1 MDNTQIGRP
10 PVYVA
15 REDVQALRALNLSW
29 TKIARVLGVSRQT
42 LYRRLKEY
50 NIPCSDWSAISTVD
64 LDHLLQEIKDNHPNA
79 GEVMMNGYLVA
90 LGIRVPRSQ
99 LRESIHRVDHHGT
112 ELRQLHTVKRR
123 QYSVES
129 PNAVWHIDGHHKLIR
144 WRFVVHAA
152 IDGFSRVIP
161 YIKCADNNRAST
173 VLEVFCNGVTRFGL
187 PERVRSDHGGENIHV
202 WRYML
207 DTHNGDHQCVITGC
221 STHNERVERLWRD
234 VHRSL
239 SHFQD
244 TFRDLESGVLDLL
257 NEVDMFSLH
266 YIFLPMINK
275 CLQDFQESWNNHTLS
290 SEGNMTPYQL
300 FAEGMNYAAELNMPA
315 VMSVQA
321 ISQQP
326 IQPDEQEEIV
336 HVPKTLF
343 SPCQTIFHHLQ
354 QSVNPLQHSSD
365 QGKQLYRQTVTIVG
379 QHLLSGCYT
388 CTIN

>member
-1 MDNTQIGRP
+1 
-10 PVYVA
+10 
-15 REDVQALRALNLSW
+15 
-29 TKIARVLGVSRQT
+29 
-42 LYRRLKEY
+42 
-50 NIPCSDWSAISTVD
+50 
-64 LDHLLQEIKDNHPNA
+64 
-79 GEVMMNGYLVA
+79 MNGHLVA

-99 LRESIHRVDHHGT
+99 RESIHRVDHHGT
-112 ELRQLHTVKRR
+112 ELRQLHTVKRH

-129 PNAVWHIDGHHKLIR
+129 PNAVWHIDAHHKLIR
-144 WRFVVHAA
+144 LRFVVHAA

-173 VLEVFCNGVTRFGL
+173 VLDVFCNGVTQFGL

-221 STHNERVERLWRD
+221 STHNERLERLWRD

-244 TFRDLESGVLDLL
+244 TFRDLESEGVLDWL

-275 CLQDFQESWNNHTLS
+275 CLQDFQESWNTHTLS

-300 FAEGMNYAAELNMPA
+300 FAA

-326 IQPDEQEEIV
+326 IQPDEEIV
-336 HVPKTLF
+336 HVTNLF

-354 QSVNPLQHSSD
+354 QSVNPLQYSSD
-365 QGKQLYRQTVTIVG
+365 QGKQLYQQTVTIVG